1 MSSVGSKKTS
11 FVIILYLKVS
21 PKYPHSGDFTFLFG
35 FINLVTKCE
44 WKILES
50 FALNV
55 ESV

>member
-1 MSSVGSKKTS
+1 MSSIGSKKTS
-11 FVIILYLKVS
+11 FVITLYLKVS